1 MRRLLL
7 LCLLSVLA
15 GCAGPQVSDYAREEP
30 GLELSDYFHGE
41 LEAWGMFQN
50 RSGEVVKRFH
60 VAMTGTWDGDVG
72 VLDERFTYSDG
83 STERRVWTL
92 RKQADGSWRGTADDV
107 VGEAIGQVA
116 GNALNWRYQLR
127 LKVDDS
133 TYVVD
138 FDDWMFL
145 MDGQV
150 MLNRA
155 RMSKWGIDLGQVTL
169 SFYKPAAADKAD

>member
-1 MRRLLL
+1 MRFLYLGL
-7 LCLLSVLA
+7 LCFLLS
-15 GCAGPQVSDYAREEP
+15 GCSQHSIDQYAQQQP
-30 GLELSDYFHGE
+30 ALDLPTYFNGE
-41 LEAWGMFQN
+41 MEAWGMFQN

-60 VAMTGTWDGDVG
+60 VALTGSWQGDVG
-72 VLDERFTYSDG
+72 TLDERFTYSDG

-92 RKQADGSWRGTADDV
+92 RRQADGSWRGTAADV
-107 VGEAIGQVA
+107 LGEAVGEVS
-116 GNALNWRYQLR
+116 GNALHWRYQLL

-145 MDGQV
+145 LDEHV

-155 RMSKWGIDLGQVTL
+155 RMSKWGADLGEVTL
-169 SFYKPAAADKAD
+169 SFYKPLPSK

>member
-1 MRRLLL
+1 MRVLIVLLFA
-7 LCLLSVLA
+7 LSMA
-15 GCAGPQVSDYAREEP
+15 GCTGPDIRQYAAEQP
-30 GLELSDYFHGE
+30 ALELSDYLNGE

-60 VAMTGTWDGDVG
+60 VAMTGTWQGDVG
-72 VLDERFTYSDG
+72 TLDERFTYSDG

-92 RKQADGSWRGTADDV
+92 RRQADGSWRGTAGDV
-107 VGEAIGQVA
+107 VGEAIGEVS
-116 GNALNWRYQLR
+116 GNALHWRYQLL
-127 LKVDDS
+127 LKVDGEQ
-133 TYVVD
+133 YVVD

-145 MDGQV
+145 MDQRV

-169 SFYKPAAADKAD
+169 SFYKPVK

>member
-1 MRRLLL
+1 MRIWLM
-7 LCLLSVLA
+7 LCLATLLI
-15 GCAGPQVSDYAREEP
+15 GCAGPQVNDYASEQPR
-30 GLELSDYFHGE
+30 LELSDYFNGD
-41 LEAWGMFQN
+41 LQARGMFQN
-50 RSGEVVKRFH
+50 RSGKVVKRFH

-83 STERRVWTL
+83 TTERRVWTL
-92 RKQADGSWRGTADDV
+92 TKQADGSWRGTADDV
-107 VGEAIGQVA
+107 VGAAVGQVA
-116 GNALNWRYQLR
+116 GNALHWRYKLR

-169 SFYKPAAADKAD
+169 SFYKPAAAERPE

>member
-1 MRRLLL
+1 MRTLLICFL
-7 LCLLSVLA
+7 LALLV
-15 GCAGPQVSDYAREEP
+15 GCAGPQVNDYASEQPR
-30 GLELSDYFHGE
+30 LELSDYFNGD
-41 LEAWGMFQN
+41 LQAWGMFQN
-50 RSGEVVKRFH
+50 RSGEVIKRFH

-92 RKQADGSWRGTADDV
+92 KKQADGSWRGTADDV
-107 VGEAIGQVA
+107 VGEAVGQVA
-116 GNALNWRYQLR
+116 GNTLRWRYKLR

-169 SFYKPAAADKAD
+169 SFYKPAVAESVE

>member
-1 MRRLLL
+1 MRALIVLLFA
-7 LCLLSVLA
+7 LSMA
-15 GCAGPQVSDYAREEP
+15 GCTGPDIRQYAAEQP
-30 GLELSDYFHGE
+30 ALELSDYLNGE

-60 VAMTGTWDGDVG
+60 VAMTGTWQGDVG
-72 VLDERFTYSDG
+72 TLDERFTYSDG

-92 RKQADGSWRGTADDV
+92 RRQADGSWRGTAGDV
-107 VGEAIGQVA
+107 VGEAIGEVS
-116 GNALNWRYQLR
+116 GNALHWRYQLL
-127 LKVDDS
+127 LKVDGEQ
-133 TYVVD
+133 YVVD

-145 MDGQV
+145 MDQRV

-169 SFYKPAAADKAD
+169 SFYKPVK

>member
-1 MRRLLL
+1 MRALLVL
-7 LCLLSVLA
+7 LFALSVA
-15 GCAGPQVSDYAREEP
+15 GCGGVDVRQYAAEQP
-30 GLELSDYFHGE
+30 ALELSDYFNGE

-60 VAMTGTWDGDVG
+60 VAMTGTWQGDVG
-72 VLDERFTYSDG
+72 TLDERFTYSDG

-92 RKQADGSWRGTADDV
+92 RRQADGSWRGTAGDV
-107 VGEAIGQVA
+107 VGEAIGEVS
-116 GNALNWRYQLR
+116 GNALHWRYQLL
-127 LKVDDS
+127 LKVDGEQ
-133 TYVVD
+133 YVVD

-145 MDGQV
+145 MDQRV

-169 SFYKPAAADKAD
+169 SFYKPAK

>member
-1 MRRLLL
+1 MRTLLIC
-7 LCLLSVLA
+7 CLLALLV
-15 GCAGPQVSDYAREEP
+15 GCAGPQVNDYASEQPR
-30 GLELSDYFHGE
+30 LELSDYFNGD
-41 LEAWGMFQN
+41 LQAWGMFQN
-50 RSGEVVKRFH
+50 RSGAVVKRFD
-60 VAMTGTWDGDVG
+60 VALTGTWDGDVG

-92 RKQADGSWRGTADDV
+92 KKQADGSWRGTADDV
-107 VGEAIGQVA
+107 VGEAVGQVA
-116 GNALNWRYQLR
+116 GNTLRWRYKLR

-169 SFYKPAAADKAD
+169 SFYKPAVAESVE

>member
-1 MRRLLL
+1 MRALLL
-7 LCLLSVLA
+7 LCLMTMLA
-15 GCAGPQVSDYAREEP
+15 GCAGPQVNDYASEQPR
-30 GLELSDYFHGE
+30 LELSDYFNGE
-41 LEAWGMFQN
+41 MQAWGMFQN

-60 VAMTGTWDGDVG
+60 VAMTGTWEGDVG

-83 STERRVWTL
+83 TTERRVWTL
-92 RKQADGSWRGTADDV
+92 TKQADGSWRGTADDV
-107 VGEAIGQVA
+107 EGVAVGHVA
-116 GNALNWRYQLR
+116 GNALHWRYKLR

-133 TYVVD
+133 TFVVD

-169 SFYKPAAADKAD
+169 SFYKPVVTAKAE

>member
-1 MRRLLL
+1 MRALIVLLL
-7 LCLLSVLA
+7 ALSMA
-15 GCAGPQVSDYAREEP
+15 GCAGQDVRQYAAEQP
-30 GLELSDYFHGE
+30 ALELSDYLNGE

-60 VAMTGTWDGDVG
+60 VAMTGTWQGDVG
-72 VLDERFTYSDG
+72 TLDERFTYSDG

-92 RKQADGSWRGTADDV
+92 RRQADGSWSGTAGDV
-107 VGEAIGQVA
+107 VGEAIGEVS
-116 GNALNWRYQLR
+116 GNALHWRYQLL
-127 LKVDDS
+127 LKVDGEQ
-133 TYVVD
+133 YVVD

-145 MDGQV
+145 MDQRV

-169 SFYKPAAADKAD
+169 SFYKPVK